1 MTRKA
6 LGRGLNA
13 LLQTVESAT
22 TGIEQVRVDLID
34 PSPFQPR
41 REFPEDS
48 LAELAESIRA
58 CGVVQP
64 ILVRRSSAPEGR
76 YQLVIGERR
85 WRAARLV
92 GLETVPAMIRELTD
106 QDALELA
113 LTENLLRKDLNP
125 LEVASAYQVLQ
136 ETYHL
141 SHEEIAQR
149 LGINRSSVTNTLR
162 LLRLPAIVQEMLSKE
177 QITYGHA
184 RALLGLNSEAAQVQ
198 LALRTARQGLSVR
211 DVENMVAS
219 RESKPAANKAAS
231 KPLTDP
237 NVRAAAVELER
248 TLGTRVK
255 ILGDGRRGRIEISY
269 FSAQDLNR
277 IYDLIV
283 RK

>member
-13 LLQTVESAT
+13 LLQTVESTT
-22 TGIEQVRVDLID
+22 TGLEQVRVDLID